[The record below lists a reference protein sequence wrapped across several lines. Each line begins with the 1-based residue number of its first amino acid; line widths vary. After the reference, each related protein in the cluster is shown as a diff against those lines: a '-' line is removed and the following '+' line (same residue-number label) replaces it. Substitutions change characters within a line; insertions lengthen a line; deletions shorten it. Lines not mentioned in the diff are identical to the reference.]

1 MIDSGGQQRDLAIH
15 IHVSIVPQTPLPSR
29 LPDNIEQSSMCYIV
43 GFYWLSSFNYSS
55 VYMYIPNSLILFS
68 IRVQLMNNVLVP
80 GIQKGD
86 LVIQIPVPN
95 LPQIPFPHRSL

>member
-1 MIDSGGQQRDLAIH
+1 MRIH
-15 IHVSIVPQTPLPSR
+15 
-29 LPDNIEQSSMCYIV
+29 
-43 GFYWLSSFNYSS
+43 FKYSS

-95 LPQIPFPHRSL
+95 LPQILFPHRSL